1 MRETCLLPA
10 VLAILNFSETFR
22 RMLVKRPGICHV
34 ALMSKKPLLPL
45 LMLSLAITCPSHG
58 QNPPANPANPQKTE
72 DSPQSNRFWQAT
84 LPGGHYMVALDRISA
99 VSRHQYVLDGAVIVD
114 EVTIDSL
121 GQALARF
128 YFIQPITA
136 SAAGNSAGAAA
147 GRIVDRASELVD
159 KAGRTAGV
167 DVHQMVVKK
176 FPETTHSKTIEYRLL
191 SAEELGA
198 LHNSVRAAWEN
209 GRGRKFAVK

>member
-1 MRETCLLPA
+1 MLAKPAGFCHLL
-10 VLAILNFSETFR
+10 
-22 RMLVKRPGICHV
+22 RML
-34 ALMSKKPLLPL
+34 KKTLLPL
-45 LMLSLAITCPSHG
+45 FLMSLAITCPTLG
-58 QNPPANPANPQKTE
+58 QNPPADPANPQKTE
-72 DSPQSNRFWQAT
+72 DSPQANRFWQAS

-114 EVTIDSL
+114 EVTVDAL

-136 SAAGNSAGAAA
+136 AASGNSAGAAA
-147 GRIVDRASELVD
+147 SRIVDRGAELLE
-159 KAGRTAGV
+159 KAGRTAGM

-176 FPETTHSKTIEYRLL
+176 FPETTHAKTIEYRLL

-198 LHNSVRAAWEN
+198 LHNSVRSAWEN

>member
-1 MRETCLLPA
+1 MLAKPAGFCHLL
-10 VLAILNFSETFR
+10 
-22 RMLVKRPGICHV
+22 RML
-34 ALMSKKPLLPL
+34 KKTLLPL
-45 LMLSLAITCPSHG
+45 FLMSLAITCPTLG
-58 QNPPANPANPQKTE
+58 QNPPADPANPQKTE
-72 DSPQSNRFWQAT
+72 DSPQSNRFWQAS

-114 EVTIDSL
+114 EVTVDAL

-136 SAAGNSAGAAA
+136 AASGNSAGAAA
-147 GRIVDRASELVD
+147 SRIVDRGAELLE
-159 KAGRTAGV
+159 KAGRTAGM

-176 FPETTHSKTIEYRLL
+176 FPETTHAKTIEYRLL

-198 LHNSVRAAWEN
+198 LHNSVRSAWEN